1 MVQNNKLAKKRPL
14 FKRIKPLLW
23 ITVIIPTFFSAL
35 YFILFAADV
44 YISESSFV
52 VRSPRNQAALSGV
65 GALLQNTGFAR
76 AQDDTYSVQE
86 YIRSRTALEQLQQQL
101 PIRGYYENNG
111 DLLSRFNAF
120 GINDSQEA
128 FYRYF
133 KERLTVDFDSISG
146 IATLRVRAFAAE
158 EGQKINIELL
168 KQGEDLINRLNERA
182 RKDTLNYAEQ
192 AVVDAEKMANDSADA
207 LSQYRIQHKIYD
219 LPAQSGVQVSLIST
233 LKSEIIK
240 VETQLAQLQSIT
252 PDNPQVAALKMRQKS
267 LTEEMTQQIKLL
279 AGSNDS
285 LVTQSPEYQRLLMSN
300 ELAQQMLAT
309 AITSLQNARNEAD
322 RQQLYL
328 EIINQPSK
336 PDWALEPYRLYNILA
351 TLIIGLMLYG
361 LLSLIIAGIK
371 EHKN

>member
-1 MVQNNKLAKKRPL
+1 MVQNNKLPKKQPH

-23 ITVIIPTFFSAL
+23 ITVIIPTLFSAF
-35 YFILFAADV
+35 YFILFASDV

-86 YIRSRTALEQLQQQL
+86 YMRSRTALEQLQQQL
-101 PIRGYYENNG
+101 PIREYYENKG

-133 KERLTVDFDSISG
+133 REHLTVDFDSISG
-146 IATLRVRAFAAE
+146 IATLRVRAFTAE

-168 KQGEDLINRLNERA
+168 KQGEELINRLNERA

-192 AVVDAEKMANDSADA
+192 AVIDAEKTANNSADE

-219 LPAQSGVQVSLIST
+219 LPAQSGVQLSLIST

-252 PDNPQVAALKMRQKS
+252 PDNPQVSALKMRKKS
-267 LTEEMTQQIKLL
+267 LNEELAQQVKLL

-285 LVTQSPEYQRLLMSN
+285 LVTQSPEYQRLLLSN

-309 AITSLQNARNEAD
+309 AITSLQNARSEAD

-328 EIINQPSK
+328 EVINQPSK

-351 TLIIGLMLYG
+351 TFIIGLMLYG
-361 LLSLIIAGIK
+361 LMSLIIAAIR

>member
-23 ITVIIPTFFSAL
+23 ITVIIPTLFSAL
-35 YFILFAADV
+35 YFILFAADI

-86 YIRSRTALEQLQQQL
+86 YMRSRTALEQLQQQL
-101 PIRGYYENNG
+101 PIREYYENNG

-192 AVVDAEKMANDSADA
+192 AVVDAEKTANDSADA

-328 EIINQPSK
+328 EIINQPTK